1 LHTEE
6 RVCENRWMNPSK
18 PRFPLHL
25 NLLSRG
31 RSQAAC
37 GSCPLFSSAAA
48 YHAYPYHRSFSSLL
62 DRTFLTGMDGAT
74 FGLVHLTIV
83 SLSLLSRNEER
94 DDLVVCTE
102 HQTPTSRHQSRYLSL
117 SIVGVSNR
125 SVKGNETT
133 LSPCEKKKMMKRIGK
148 DDDHKRKR
156 RNDFNF
162 CGK

>member
-1 LHTEE
+1 
-6 RVCENRWMNPSK
+6 
-18 PRFPLHL
+18 
-25 NLLSRG
+25 
-31 RSQAAC
+31 
-37 GSCPLFSSAAA
+37 
-48 YHAYPYHRSFSSLL
+48 
-62 DRTFLTGMDGAT
+62 MDGAT

-133 LSPCEKKKMMKRIGK
+133 LSPCEEQKMMERIGK